1 MRCERELSGLDVFA
15 LFTSAGRGREA
26 PGAEI
31 DGVKGDAEE
40 IGGDEAELGGANTDH
55 ADDGAVNGGDD
66 PALPKL
72 LAKQDGAENGQNAGD
87 VIQTNIFEHARPVV

>member
-1 MRCERELSGLDVFA
+1 MRCERELSGLNVLV
-15 LFTSAGRGREA
+15 LFTSAARREA

-40 IGGDEAELGGANTDH
+40 IGGDKAELGGANADH

-72 LAKQDGAENGQNAGD
+72 LAEQDGAENGQNARD
-87 VIQTNIFEHARPVV
+87 VIQANVFEHAGPVV